1 MRSPWQV
8 LKSFASRTK
17 PDDVQKRPDDVQAL
31 IEPDDEATSAEP
43 PAELTAPD
51 TQIADVPVYAP
62 EEQPS
67 AANADPV
74 RTTPTPVGSS
84 PLSTEPTDPVAAVES
99 VMVASATNNAKAK
112 TQLERQ
118 LKTRRPKSQSTAVPE
133 KQSAATAQLDAP
145 RASLSDRDHAEI
157 LDAEINDLRSRL
169 AQKLV
174 EQNRQLRNM
183 LDRYDD

>member
-17 PDDVQKRPDDVQAL
+17 ADDVQKRPDDAQAL
-31 IEPDDEATSAEP
+31 IEPGDEATSAES

-51 TQIADVPVYAP
+51 TQIADVSVDAQ

-74 RTTPTPVGSS
+74 RTTPAPAGSS
-84 PLSTEPTDPVAAVES
+84 PRATEPTDPVAVDS

-112 TQLERQ
+112 TPLERQ
-118 LKTRRPKSQSTAVPE
+118 LKTRRPKSQSTAAPE
-133 KQSAATAQLDAP
+133 KQSAVTAQLDAP

-169 AQKLV
+169 SQKLL